1 MMMSIYKTGQGEML
15 DAICRA
21 TYGDESGYVEK
32 VLDANPGL
40 AARPAPLPTGILIT
54 LPDLPTTAE
63 VVAVVSLWD

>member
-1 MMMSIYKTGQGEML
+1 MATYKTQQGEML

-21 TYGDESGYVEK
+21 TYGDESGYVEQ

-40 AARPAPLPTGILIT
+40 AARSAPLPTGTLIS
-54 LPDLPTTAE
+54 LPDLQTASE